1 MKTLDQYIKVIPN
14 VLSDDLCDAILQEY
28 KSSDEW
34 TPALVN
40 YERVVDTSYRNVSL
54 IPLSTAEV
62 ISRNREKRV
71 YLDKQI
77 FESAIKVVK
86 LYEDSP
92 YLNIQQDTGYDLL
105 RYEVGCFFNTHVD
118 TGNGVYRTLSCS
130 FMLNEEYDGGMW
142 EFFHGE
148 LKLKP
153 PKGSAVVFPSNFLFP
168 HAITPVTAGT
178 RFSIVT
184 WFN

>member
-14 VLSDDLCDAILQEY
+14 VLSDSLCDDILQEY
-28 KSSDEW
+28 KNSEEW
-34 TPALVN
+34 TPALVD
-40 YERVVDTSYRNVSL
+40 YERVVDLSHRNVSL
-54 IPLSTAEV
+54 IPLSTVEI
-62 ISRNREKRV
+62 ISRNKEKRG

-77 FESAIKVVK
+77 FESANKVVK
-86 LYEDSP
+86 LYDESP
-92 YLNIQQDTGYDLL
+92 YLSIQQDTGYDLL
-105 RYEVGCFFNTHVD
+105 RYEVGCFFNAHVD
-118 TGNGVYRTLSCS
+118 TGRGVYRTLSCS
-130 FMLNEEYDGGMW
+130 FTLNEEYEGGAW
-142 EFFHGE
+142 EFFSGE

-184 WFN
+184 WFH